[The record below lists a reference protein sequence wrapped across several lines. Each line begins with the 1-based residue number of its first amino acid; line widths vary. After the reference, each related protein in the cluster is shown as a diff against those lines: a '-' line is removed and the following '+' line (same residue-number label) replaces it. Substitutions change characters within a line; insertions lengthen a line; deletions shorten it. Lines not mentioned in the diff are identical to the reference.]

1 MATSGA
7 RVRTGHV
14 LHANAYG
21 ATLALAEPAAPA
33 PQIVPLADTH
43 TVEPAAPEPLAAPA
57 EAIEPAPAAGIA
69 SAPIAPEAPPAAV
82 APSARV
88 HRWVASRA
96 AATRAAAP
104 QTIAPSAAA
113 PSPGITPPAPLR
125 GAPRPFAATPL
136 PGAPVPMATTWRA
149 LARHAQYHQAL
160 TLALAEGFD
169 RDCDQLRGDDL
180 VLLGDVARLGG
191 DVRHADQAYRA
202 ALRRFPDLDRPAF
215 ALGVMAFESRHD
227 YRDAASWLS
236 RYLHDHPNGP
246 LATEA
251 AGRLL
256 EAWDLAGETARAH
269 EAARSY
275 LHDHP
280 SGPHRALAQRLAGP

>member
-1 MATSGA
+1 M
-7 RVRTGHV
+7 V
-14 LHANAYG
+14 
-21 ATLALAEPAAPA
+21 
-33 PQIVPLADTH
+33 
-43 TVEPAAPEPLAAPA
+43 
-57 EAIEPAPAAGIA
+57 
-69 SAPIAPEAPPAAV
+69 
-82 APSARV
+82 
-88 HRWVASRA
+88 
-96 AATRAAAP
+96 
-104 QTIAPSAAA
+104 
-113 PSPGITPPAPLR
+113 
-125 GAPRPFAATPL
+125 
-136 PGAPVPMATTWRA
+136 TTWRA
-149 LARHAQYHQAL
+149 LARRAQYHQAL

-191 DVRHADQAYRA
+191 DIRHADQAYRA

-256 EAWDLAGETARAH
+256 EAWDLAGDTARAR
-269 EAARSY
+269 EAARNY
-275 LHDHP
+275 LRDHP
-280 SGPHRALAQRLAGP
+280 TGPHKALARRLAGP